1 MKLPILYT
9 KSYDIV
15 FGGIEELHP
24 TGTKRY
30 GKTFLH
36 IHQELGII
44 EKDIHK
50 PYCVTDEELLTVHTE
65 RYLNSLKSSEMI
77 GRIAEFNYLSSVP
90 NTILQQRLLVPVRYA
105 VGGTVQGCD
114 LAIAQ
119 GWAINLSGGYHH
131 AKSDGGGGFCFFSDI
146 AVAARK
152 LLTERKNM
160 VILVVD
166 LDAHQG
172 NGYASIFKDDERVR
186 ILDVYNEDIYP
197 HDEKAK
203 QYIHFHYP
211 VSSHIEDGTYLS
223 IIQKA
228 VPDAIE
234 KAGPDFIFYIAGAD
248 LFRGDVLGCM
258 GVSER
263 GVISRDEFVFRQ
275 ALLNGVPVLMVAGGG
290 YAEETGAI
298 MGRSIVNLLKNVI
311 CVSR

>member
-1 MKLPILYT
+1 
-9 KSYDIV
+9 
-15 FGGIEELHP
+15 
-24 TGTKRY
+24 
-30 GKTFLH
+30 
-36 IHQELGII
+36 
-44 EKDIHK
+44 
-50 PYCVTDEELLTVHTE
+50 
-65 RYLNSLKSSEMI
+65 MI
-77 GRIAEFNYLSSVP
+77 GRIAEFNYLASVP

-105 VGGTVQGCD
+105 VGGTVQGGD
-114 LAIAQ
+114 LAIEQ

-131 AKSDGGGGFCFFSDI
+131 AKSDEGGGFCFFSDI

-172 NGYASIFKDDERVR
+172 NGYASIFRDDERLR

-197 HDEKAK
+197 HDEEAK

-211 VSSHIEDGTYLS
+211 VSSHIEDEAYLS

-234 KAGPDFIFYIAGAD
+234 KAKPDFIFYIAGAD
-248 LFRGDVLGCM
+248 LFKGDVLGCM
-258 GVSER
+258 GVSES

-290 YAEETGAI
+290 YADKTGEI

-311 CVSR
+311 CVSRGPWGQAEK